1 MPHLSVAMPD
11 ADVDELAREIFDWY
25 CEHDPVFATGMGLH
39 ESDHLMP
46 DGGREA
52 KLAEIAAG
60 KEFKAAADAIPLKGL
75 SIAKRIDLAALRN
88 AINLSLFEDSELRFW
103 EARPTAPAIVGDAL
117 FTLFMRDFAPLPD
130 RLHSVTERLERTPK
144 VVEDTKTRITRPV
157 KLWTEIGIE
166 GAQRLPRFLSVIEAA
181 AAEAVPAADLARLKE
196 ASARTR
202 EAFEAYER
210 WLNVTILPK
219 GVDVTGIGAAKF
231 RKLVRLRELG
241 LTVEQIRALGVKFL
255 RDSKRQLAAL
265 AKEIRPGA
273 TVEEA
278 GEIVK
283 EDRPA
288 RFQEAL
294 AYTDRVMRETRQ
306 FLIDHDVATVP
317 PGEELKVIETPSYLR
332 HVIPFAAY
340 SSPGKFEKRQQGLY
354 LVTPVE
360 DKPEMLRE
368 HNFAGTR
375 NTAVHEAYPGHHL
388 QLVCANR
395 NPSLARALVSATE
408 TIEGWA
414 HYCEEMMKREGFS
427 DDPKTKFVQVRDQI
441 WRACRIIIDVDL
453 HGGKMTFDEAVEML
467 VREAGMER
475 PGALAEVKRYT
486 FNPAYQL
493 SYLIGKHLI
502 GKLRADVKRSMGKAY
517 TDKFFHDTLLYA
529 GSLPAKH
536 MRQLFEYKV
545 KELKR
550 IRTSGP
556 RAHRKK
562 A

>member
-1 MPHLSVAMPD
+1 MPD
-11 ADVDELAREIFDWY
+11 ADVDALAREIFDWY

-60 KEFKAAADAIPLKGL
+60 KEFKAAGDAIPLKGL
-75 SIAKRIDLAALRN
+75 SFAKRIDLGALRN

-103 EARPTAPAIVGDAL
+103 ESRPTAPAIVGDAL

-130 RLHSVTERLERTPK
+130 RLHSITGRLERTPK
-144 VVEDTKTRITRPV
+144 VVQDLKTRITKPV

-166 GAQRLPRFLSVIEAA
+166 GAQRLPRFLTVIEGAA
-181 AAEAVPAADLARLKE
+181 ADAVPAPDLARLKE

-202 EAFEAYER
+202 EAFDAYER
-210 WLNVTILPK
+210 WLRDAVLPK
-219 GVDVTGIGAAKF
+219 GADVTGIGAAKF

-255 RDSKRQLAAL
+255 RDSKRQLEAL
-265 AKEIRPGA
+265 AAEIRPGA
-273 TVEEA
+273 TVDEA

-288 RFQEAL
+288 TFQEAL
-294 AYTDRVMRETRQ
+294 AYTDRAMREARQ
-306 FLIDHDVATVP
+306 FLLDHDLMTVP
-317 PGEELKVIETPSYLR
+317 PHEELKVIETPSYLR

-340 SSPGKFEKRQQGLY
+340 SSPGKFEKTQQGLY
-354 LVTPVE
+354 MVTPVE

-414 HYCEEMMKREGFS
+414 HYCEDMMKLEGFS
-427 DDPKTKFVQVRDQI
+427 NDPKTKFVQVRDQI

-493 SYLIGKHLI
+493 SYLIGKNLI
-502 GKLRADVKRSMGKAY
+502 RKLRADVKRGMGRGY

-536 MRQLFEYKV
+536 MRQLFEFKM
-545 KELKR
+545 KELNRLKGKGR
-550 IRTSGP
+550 
-556 RAHRKK
+556 
-562 A
+562 